1 MATDGGSSASRPRR
15 ACGNFG
21 AVEKRQI
28 AVLVLAAL
36 GGVFAALN
44 LDEVD
49 VNWIAGSW
57 QTPLIVVIAL
67 SMLVGAALAW
77 LVLRRRG

>member
-1 MATDGGSSASRPRR
+1 M
-15 ACGNFG
+15 
-21 AVEKRQI
+21 EKRQI
-28 AVLVLAAL
+28 AVLVLAGL

-49 VNWIAGSW
+49 VNWILGTW

-67 SMLVGAALAW
+67 SMLVGAALSW
-77 LVLRRRG
+77 LVMRRRG